1 MTAIEKILTTGKSD
15 RSGGEPI
22 PTEEQIRAVEAELG
36 FRFPNSYR
44 EFVRL
49 GGLSE
54 LRLNHRVLPPA
65 EVLQSLR
72 YLPDRE
78 HVPFADNGCGDLF
91 SWPRTDSPEPVVLFA
106 NHETGTYSPAAA
118 SFTQWLEES
127 RF

>member
-1 MTAIEKILTTGKSD
+1 M
-15 RSGGEPI
+15 
-22 PTEEQIRAVEAELG
+22 
-36 FRFPNSYR
+36 
-44 EFVRL
+44 RL

-65 EVLQSLR
+65 EILQSLG

-78 HVPFADNGCGDLF
+78 HVPFADNGCGDLYC
-91 SWPRTDSPEPVVLFA
+91 WLRAETPEPVVVFA
-106 NHETGTYSPAAA
+106 DHETGTYSHAAA